1 VKAKEYFTIETN
13 GLDKNWIG
21 NVFMNPPFSGKEI
34 QAFTDKFIE
43 EFNSGNIKQG
53 IILTNSDTDTGWFHK
68 LMEITKVVCF
78 TKGRVKFYN
87 KEKIGAP
94 PNGHVFFYIGENEE
108 KFLKYFSS
116 VGLIMKK
123 V

>member
-1 VKAKEYFTIETN
+1 MT
-13 GLDKNWIG
+13 L
-21 NVFMNPPFSGKEI
+21 NPPFSGKEI

-94 PNGHVFFYIGENEE
+94 PNGHVFFFFGEIEE